1 MKTSFC
7 TASGVLAA
15 AIAVGNMTPATA
27 QDAII
32 TNQARVTAFDADDFV
47 FPLGT
52 VEPTNLVNGF
62 QIRGVNVNQL
72 PALDGY
78 GISMALVNL
87 DPCTINLPHL
97 HPRATEISYV
107 ISGGFRTAFVEENG
121 GEGAVMNDLVA
132 GDVTL
137 YPQGLIHYQQNLGC
151 EPAVF
156 LAALSS
162 EDPGAVTVA
171 TAFFNLPTEAVTGT
185 LNVVDTEVQK
195 LLDALPMAPA
205 MARRECLMTC
215 GLLDDDDSSDSSD
228 DNDDSH

>member
-1 MKTSFC
+1 S
-7 TASGVLAA
+7 SPLSR
-15 AIAVGNMTPATA
+15 
-27 QDAII
+27 
-32 TNQARVTAFDADDFV
+32 QARITAYDAEDFV

-52 VEPTNLVNGF
+52 TEATNLINGF

-121 GEGAVMNDLVA
+121 GEGAVVNDLVA

-171 TAFFNLPTEAVTGT
+171 TAFFNLPIDAVTGT
-185 LNVVDTEVQK
+185 LDVVDTEVQA
-195 LLDALPMAPA
+195 LIDALPMAPA

-215 GLLDDDDSSDSSD
+215 GLLDEDDDLSYNYD
-228 DNDDSH
+228 H